1 MKAWLSSFS
10 QKPHLRAHPKHETI
24 PASYLHVIIFTK
36 LFGDAPGAK
45 EAQLVAGLPLLLS
58 NPLSVIFIHRRIWTI
73 CYDFFYSVCRKL
85 NCFIHELAVPG

>member
-24 PASYLHVIIFTK
+24 PAIYLHVIIFTK
-36 LFGDAPGAK
+36 LLGDAPGAK

-58 NPLSVIFIHRRIWTI
+58 NPLSVVFIHRRHP
-73 CYDFFYSVCRKL
+73 DHL
-85 NCFIHELAVPG
+85 L